1 MVSGPSAGA
10 IDRTSPVHNLHDT
23 AVPHLRRHSL
33 SKPPPSGPRS
43 DITGINRDARVNTPN
58 RDAGKGSA
66 KELDEADKLS
76 IGLPDEGENAP
87 E

>member
-1 MVSGPSAGA
+1 M
-10 IDRTSPVHNLHDT
+10 
-23 AVPHLRRHSL
+23 